1 MPEQRAAT
9 RASKVRAV
17 ALSPYTGG
25 SAGVLGVLVVLW
37 QVGIIGPRDGAKHP
51 AAPPPAEGDAERPP
65 KTSERVARVE
75 VVLDGMK
82 ADAKETRDEVVAL
95 KVEQRA
101 VGVRLDGV
109 KEQIDRMA
117 ADERQR
123 AIEQARQMDRVIEKL
138 DDVAVGVRRRR
149 DR

>member
-75 VVLDGMK
+75 AVVDGLK
-82 ADAKETRDEVVAL
+82 GEVKETRDEVVAL

-101 VGVRLDGV
+101 TGVRLDGV
-109 KEQIDRMA
+109 KEQIDRME
-117 ADERQR
+117 ADQRQR
-123 AIEQARQMDRVIEKL
+123 FDRVMDKL
-138 DDVAVGVRRRR
+138 DDVAAGVRRGR